1 MWATANQRGSTV
13 KTRIIIT
20 VERIRGHCP
29 IYKIGDTITIEKFY
43 INAKNSQ
50 NICIHAF
57 AAMTT
62 LLSAFLH
69 GASATELGIGSQ
81 ENTGYI
87 QCPDPG
93 PPCTKGGN
101 VLFKLE
107 KEKRKIIIQN
117 RKF

>member
-1 MWATANQRGSTV
+1 MPTRVVVTAEKV
-13 KTRIIIT
+13 K
-20 VERIRGHCP
+20 GHCP
-29 IYKIGDTITIEKFY
+29 VYTKDDKITIEEFY
-43 INAKNSQ
+43 IKSQDSQ

-69 GASATELGIGSQ
+69 DCSATELGIGPE

-87 QCPDPG
+87 RCPDPG

-101 VLFKLE
+101 VLFKLK
-107 KEKRKIIIQN
+107 KEKGSDMY
-117 RKF
+117 

>member
-1 MWATANQRGSTV
+1 MPTRVVVTAEKV
-13 KTRIIIT
+13 K
-20 VERIRGHCP
+20 GHCP
-29 IYKIGDTITIEKFY
+29 VYTKDDKITIEEFY
-43 INAKNSQ
+43 IKSQDSQ

-69 GASATELGIGSQ
+69 DCSATKLGIGPE

-87 QCPDPG
+87 RCPDPG

-101 VLFKLE
+101 VLFKLK
-107 KEKRKIIIQN
+107 KEKGSDMY
-117 RKF
+117 